1 MEKLWNLDKFD
12 SIMDLINHDK
22 EYFKEVYE
30 REWASKKSQFLTI
43 DMDGDVCIHFTSD
56 LLLDHHDHF
65 FVRDDSEYIGKI
77 VGDGLKSIKAI
88 WFDLPEDE
96 IKHYLSIPLSK
107 ELFEAMKDEEG
118 YPVEF
123 SSGGNKPFISMD
135 LVDEFCR
142 FYDMINELD
151 FVIEKGS
158 KLKIFKE
165 SYPLMWQYKIQ
176 IQEYELEYLDK

>member
-22 EYFKEVYE
+22 EYFKEMYE
-30 REWASKKSQFLTI
+30 GEWLLKKPQILAI
-43 DMDGDVCIHFTSD
+43 DEDGEVCIHFTSN
-56 LLLDHHDHF
+56 LILDHHDHF
-65 FVRDDSEYIGKI
+65 FVRDDSDCIGQI

-88 WFDLPEDE
+88 WFDKPEDE
-96 IKHYLSIPLSK
+96 IRNYLSISLSDK
-107 ELFEAMKDEEG
+107 LFEDMNEEEG
-118 YPVEF
+118 YPVEN
-123 SSGGNKPFISMD
+123 SMDINNPTISMAM
-135 LVDEFCR
+135 VDELCR

-151 FVIEKGS
+151 FGIEKGS